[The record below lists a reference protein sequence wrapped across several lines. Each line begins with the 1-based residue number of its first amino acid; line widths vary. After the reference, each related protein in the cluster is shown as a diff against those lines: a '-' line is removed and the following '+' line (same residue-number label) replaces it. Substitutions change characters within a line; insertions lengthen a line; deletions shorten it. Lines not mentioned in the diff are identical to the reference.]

1 LIWTVGACS
10 TRATLTHRPRP
21 SAPDRPPGWP
31 GSRPPATSVSRSL
44 SPGWPSPHARRPGW
58 LAPAVLQSSRLPSL
72 SLAGWLSCSVSPLVR
87 FLLPLLSPYPFHRD
101 KREGRVDVHKRR
113 TSRTN
118 GESDGERAGG
128 LESGRSQP
136 ARREVTGDGSRRG
149 TGERQEP
156 ASQDRDQREV
166 RQMAMTL
173 RLITVRA
180 VVLRETHASCR
191 ANGCLRRR

>member
-1 LIWTVGACS
+1 MIWTVGACS

-87 FLLPLLSPYPFHRD
+87 FLLPLLSPYPFHRWARQGSNLRPRD
-101 KREGRVDVHKRR
+101 YESPALTTELRALAR
-113 TSRTN
+113 TVIDAC
-118 GESDGERAGG
+118 SDGVGCYARRQGAPSRRVPRAGRF
-128 LESGRSQP
+128 ESSP
-136 ARREVTGDGSRRG
+136 VTG
-149 TGERQEP
+149 P
-156 ASQDRDQREV
+156 
-166 RQMAMTL
+166 
-173 RLITVRA
+173 
-180 VVLRETHASCR
+180 
-191 ANGCLRRR
+191 